1 MLGGVLEVTFTVEPF
16 VAGQPGPHVL
26 AAVDA
31 VRSSGRDVEFG
42 PFGSTFSVDSADVGR
57 VVGGLL
63 DAAYANGASHVTVQ
77 VDGVDQERRG

>member
-31 VRSSGRDVEFG
+31 VRALGADVEFG
-42 PFGSTFSVDSADVGR
+42 PFGSTFIVAPDQVGR
-57 VVGGLL
+57 AVGGLL
-63 DAAYANGASHVTVQ
+63 DAAYAHGATHVTVQ
-77 VDGVDQERRG
+77 VDG